1 MLPFS
6 ESGKEWRL
14 VTVAIF
20 FFFKLADLS
29 FRALIGFS
37 TLPQLFI
44 VRKLSDSLIVL
55 VEDCQ

>member
-1 MLPFS
+1 M
-6 ESGKEWRL
+6 
-14 VTVAIF
+14 TVAIF
-20 FFFKLADLS
+20 FFFKLANLS